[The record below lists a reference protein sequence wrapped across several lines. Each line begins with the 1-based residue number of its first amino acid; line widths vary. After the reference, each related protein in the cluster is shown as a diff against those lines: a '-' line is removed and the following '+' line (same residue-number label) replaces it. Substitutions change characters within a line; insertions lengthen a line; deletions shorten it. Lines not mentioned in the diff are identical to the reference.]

1 MSGGRWGCGAIAW
14 SGGGA
19 VRGNVTGW
27 SCVLAGWCVAVATCR
42 VHGDDWCGSVS
53 GGVVC
58 DGNGICGS
66 GIGDE
71 CSWDVGWSR
80 KRRQES

>member
-1 MSGGRWGCGAIAW
+1 MSGGRWGCGAIA
-14 SGGGA
+14 
-19 VRGNVTGW
+19 
-27 SCVLAGWCVAVATCR
+27 WCVAVATCR

-66 GIGDE
+66 GTGDE
-71 CSWDVGWSR
+71 CPWDVGWSR